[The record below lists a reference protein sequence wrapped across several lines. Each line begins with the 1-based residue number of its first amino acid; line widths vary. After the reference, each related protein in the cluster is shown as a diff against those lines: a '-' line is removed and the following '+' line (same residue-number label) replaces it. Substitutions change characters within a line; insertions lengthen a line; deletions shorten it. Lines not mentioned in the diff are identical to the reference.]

1 MTTTPNREIG
11 LVVVGIDGSEESLA
25 ALKWALEEAHI
36 RGARVRAMNVWNY
49 PAGYGVETSAWSLP
63 DLETMER
70 YAQTTLNESVDKAL
84 IGIDEP
90 PFVERVVRMGSA
102 SQELLFE
109 GRNADLLV
117 VGQRGHGGF
126 LGLLMGS
133 VTNQVLH
140 HATCPTVVIPKE
152 AGTS

>member
-1 MTTTPNREIG
+1 
-11 LVVVGIDGSEESLA
+11 
-25 ALKWALEEAHI
+25 
-36 RGARVRAMNVWNY
+36 MNVWNY
-49 PAGYGVETSAWSLP
+49 PAGYGVETSALSLP

-70 YAQTTLNESVDKAL
+70 YARTTLDEAVDKAL

-102 SQELLFE
+102 SQELLSE
-109 GRNADLLV
+109 GREADLLV

-133 VTNQVLH
+133 VANQVLH

-152 AGTS
+152 VVTS